1 MGFLEGGG
9 GEGGKEGRRR
19 WSAERRLRLS
29 VSAPIAAGGNPSFA
43 FRRLASDRAEG
54 GAASRGNGGMAHG
67 PARSFSPSFSFFFFL
82 LFIACSCE
90 LVGSLPGRRRFSLLL
105 F

>member
-67 PARSFSPSFSFFFFL
+67 PARSFSPSFSFFFL